1 MWENYLYFYSIVISS
16 DPPHLSPLINHLMAS
31 STVRC
36 VNLEGKKNMSFMHN
50 QKKGFKVFW
59 RWQTIY
65 HTMWSSHLK
74 TTQMSTIS
82 TVVYFDHCNKCSM
95 KERDW
100 CSAWEGQGAFMLLC
114 VNQSTN
120 QSNHFRLHSGSAL
133 SKLSMYK
140 QYYLYLDPSLIVS
153 CNRAGVPLTAK
164 PQIISTLMTP
174 GLQIIWSAKV
184 SDGRGSWL
192 LRQILFGVAHSCIRE
207 IYILMYCCSPKLYW
221 IELNRNWCYHT
232 VWGVCLVSESMPMD
246 TEVYES
252 PYADPDELRTSTV
265 DRKQL
270 FLEDGE
276 LGSGNFGTVMKG
288 IYKMR
293 KYVTF
298 TA

>member
-1 MWENYLYFYSIVISS
+1 MRENCLYFYSIVISG
-16 DPPHLSPLINHLMAS
+16 DPPHLSPLINHLMTS

-36 VNLEGKKNMSFMHN
+36 VNLEKKKNICLSCTTNRKGIQSILKVTNNIPNYVKLPF
-50 QKKGFKVFW
+50 KKTHKCQPHRQWCILITVISVPW
-59 RWQTIY
+59 RRQRLVCC
-65 HTMWSSHLK
+65 LK
-74 TTQMSTIS
+74 RSRG
-82 TVVYFDHCNKCSM
+82 VYASVC
-95 KERDW
+95 
-100 CSAWEGQGAFMLLC
+100 
-114 VNQSTN
+114 QSTN

-133 SKLSMYK
+133 SKLSMYHR
-140 QYYLYLDPSLIVS
+140 YYLYLDPSLIVS
-153 CNRAGVPLTAK
+153 CNRAEVPLTAK

-174 GLQIIWSAKV
+174 GLQIWSAKV
-184 SDGRGSWL
+184 SDASGHNFWDK
-192 LRQILFGVAHSCIRE
+192 SCLEWPTLVFVR
-207 IYILMYCCSPKLYW
+207 YIFWCTAAAQSC

-232 VWGVCLVSESMPMD
+232 VWGVCPVSESMPMD